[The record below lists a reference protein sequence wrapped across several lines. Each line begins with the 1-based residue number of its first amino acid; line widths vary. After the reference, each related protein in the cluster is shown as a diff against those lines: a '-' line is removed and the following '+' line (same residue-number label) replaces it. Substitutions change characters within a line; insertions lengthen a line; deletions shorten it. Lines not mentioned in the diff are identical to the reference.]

1 MKHPKAPLSVSV
13 KIGLED
19 EWLVSEA
26 SVLNT
31 EKFQCLVERSIPL
44 QSEVQVVMIIPFI
57 MEGKRNSQK
66 IDCSGIVKSVECV
79 QDEKKEMKY
88 QIEVAFKGLS
98 ASARGYIS
106 EFCKSN
112 QAS

>member
-1 MKHPKAPLSVSV
+1 MKQSKTPLSVSL

-57 MEGKRNSQK
+57 VEGKRNSQK

-88 QIEVAFKGLS
+88 RIEVAFKGLS

-106 EFCKSN
+106 EFSKSN
-112 QAS
+112 QA

>member
-1 MKHPKAPLSVSV
+1 MKQAKSPLSVSL

-44 QSEVQVVMIIPFI
+44 QSEVQVVMIIPI
-57 MEGKRNSQK
+57 VTDGKRNSQK
-66 IDCSGIVKSVECV
+66 IDCAGIVRSVECV

-88 QIEVAFKGLS
+88 RIEVVFKGLT
-98 ASARGYIS
+98 ASARNCIS
-106 EFCKSN
+106 EFGKSSD
-112 QAS
+112 A